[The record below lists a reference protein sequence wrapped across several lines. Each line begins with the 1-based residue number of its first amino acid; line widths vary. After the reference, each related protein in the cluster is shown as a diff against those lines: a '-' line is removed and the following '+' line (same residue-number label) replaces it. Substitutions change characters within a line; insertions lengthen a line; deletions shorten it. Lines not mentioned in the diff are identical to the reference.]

1 MLKTKFGRNPNPR
14 VVIYA
19 RMSSSRQNPRSP
31 EQQIDTIT
39 DTLKRLG
46 LNWQVVAVYRDDAI
60 SGRYFRKR
68 PGFQKMLRELKSGV
82 IRAEY
87 VLVDT
92 FERLSRAENNAEIR
106 RMLVKA
112 GALVL
117 TADSQFA
124 DPNSVP
130 GRALSFMETYRASEE
145 CRVKAHNVLRGKKD
159 AIRQGKWPGGSPPFG
174 FFLKNVMVVRN
185 GVEELDH
192 RVLIPIPEQKWIVEL
207 IFTLSAQE
215 NLGPVRICKKLNN
228 HPDIPSHLSPFTEAT
243 VASILRNE
251 LYYGEMVW
259 GKNCTG
265 IEDDVRVLQSI
276 PEEEWEVNSE
286 FCEAII
292 TKELWQQSMQMIE
305 SRRHKV
311 TQPDLDG
318 QDAAHSVLRPSGV
331 ALKYPLSGLVV
342 CSSCGR
348 AMVSSASSAYTTKAG
363 EVHSYASY
371 GCPAYRSG
379 ACDNDRRVPE
389 SWLRET
395 VIQLVKDRLFPH

>member
-1 MLKTKFGRNPNPR
+1 MLKTKFGLNPNPR

-19 RMSSSRQNPRSP
+19 RMSSSKQNPRSP
-31 EQQIDTIT
+31 EQQITTIK

-82 IRAEY
+82 LRADY

-106 RMLVKA
+106 RMLLKA
-112 GALVL
+112 GTLVL

-124 DPNSVP
+124 DPNSVS

-145 CRVKAHNVLRGKKD
+145 CRIKAHNVLRGKKD
-159 AIRQGKWPGGSPPFG
+159 AVREGKWPGSSPPFG
-174 FFLKNVMVVRN
+174 FYLKNVMVIRH

-192 RVLIPIPEQKWIVEL
+192 RILVPIPELKWIVEF

-215 NLGPVRICKKLNN
+215 NFGPVRICKKLNS
-228 HPDIPSHLSPFTEAT
+228 HPDIPSHLKPFTEAT
-243 VASILRNE
+243 IASILRNE

-265 IEDDVRVLQSI
+265 IEDDVRVMQSI
-276 PEEEWEVNSE
+276 PEEEWVVNSE
-286 FCEAII
+286 FCEPII
-292 TKELWQQSMQMIE
+292 SKDLWQQSMQMIE
-305 SRRHKV
+305 SRRRRV
-311 TQPDLDG
+311 TAPDP
-318 QDAAHSVLRPSGV
+318 DADHSGLRPRGV

-363 EVHSYASY
+363 EVRSYASY
-371 GCPAYRSG
+371 GCPGYRSG

-395 VIQLVKDRLFPH
+395 VIQLVKDRLFPQ